1 MRVHSLESRVTKL
14 ERAYRPDDVAFYLLW
29 AADEHAL
36 DRARFEAL
44 AIGEIQKGDILVA
57 AVWPGPAEM
66 PRSRWVGIRER
77 IRGAEEDAMF
87 NLLLRV
93 KKGDMGPTPPP
104 GALAEMTDA
113 ELLAI
118 ALGTQIE

>member
-29 AADEHAL
+29 AADEQAL
-36 DRARFEAL
+36 DRAKSEAL
-44 AIGEIQKGDILVA
+44 AVGEIQKGDILVA
-57 AVWPGPAEM
+57 AVWSGLAEM
-66 PRSRWVGIRER
+66 PRSRWVGIKER
-77 IRGAEEDAMF
+77 IRGAEEDAIYD
-87 NLLLRV
+87 LLLRL

-113 ELLAI
+113 ELYAI
-118 ALGTQIE
+118 ALGRPV